1 MGLYLSAIAL
11 AQDSSLR
18 KSIKKSAVN
27 LIADIGSAQME
38 QQIEGRVKKLVRQ
51 QQKELEEQT
60 GGISDE
66 ISKNELKEYMELVIK
81 ETKHPTTLGT
91 GT

>member
-1 MGLYLSAIAL
+1 
-11 AQDSSLR
+11 
-18 KSIKKSAVN
+18 
-27 LIADIGSAQME
+27 ME